1 MPHQPSF
8 TFIVNPVAGRGKAK
22 HFAVRL
28 RKFCE
33 HVSVPHSIF
42 TTEYPGHGTELAR
55 EASKNSDYVV
65 AVGGD
70 GTVNEVASGLVGT
83 KATLAVLCEGSGN
96 DFARLVN
103 APSKIDHF
111 FENVFN
117 GRRTQFDVGK
127 SIITHADGRKNERY
141 FFNSLGLGFDAA
153 VAKHVAQI
161 TWLRGIPLYAT
172 ALVQTLIG
180 YKPHRFTV
188 ESAQY
193 KKSDNYFL
201 VCIGNGTWEGG
212 GFKVTPDALPD
223 DGKFQVC
230 CVRGNSVLNVLPILP
245 FTLTGTHITKKIVD
259 VFDTSSIIV
268 DCQEPFPVHG
278 DGEIFGETIKK
289 MEVTLVPKGLN
300 VVVTHR

>member
-1 MPHQPSF
+1 MPDQPSF

-28 RKFCE
+28 RKFCD
-33 HVSVPHSIF
+33 HASVPHEIL

-55 EASKNSDYVV
+55 EASKKNDYVV

-83 KATLAVLCEGSGN
+83 PATLAVLSEGSGN

-103 APSKIDHF
+103 APSRIDHF
-111 FENVFN
+111 FEKVF
-117 GRRTQFDVGK
+117 GSRKTQFDVGR
-127 SIITHADGRKNERY
+127 SRITHADGRQNERY

-161 TWLRGIPLYAT
+161 SWLRGIPLYAT

-180 YKPHRFTV
+180 YRPHRFRV
-188 ESAQY
+188 ESAAY
-193 KKSDNYFL
+193 TKSSEYFL

-212 GFKVTPDALPD
+212 GFKVTPGALPD
-223 DGKFQVC
+223 DGEFQVC
-230 CVRGNSVLNVLPILP
+230 CVRGTSVLQVLPILP
-245 FTLTGTHITKKIVD
+245 FTLTGAHITKKIVD
-259 VFDTSSIIV
+259 VFNTSSIVV

-289 MEVTLVPKGLN
+289 MEVTLLPKGLN
-300 VVVTHR
+300 VVVTHT